1 MDSALLVIT
10 EKLKET
16 GMSTKEIDHL
26 LAKFLEEE
34 AFDFVKFIEEAMDT
48 LEVDNDSDFSLSRCK
63 YLS

>member
-1 MDSALLVIT
+1 MNSALLVIT

-34 AFDFVKFIEEAMDT
+34 AFDYVKYIQLAMDECE
-48 LEVDNDSDFSLSRCK
+48 LDSDSNFCATNNKLLS
-63 YLS
+63 

>member
-34 AFDFVKFIEEAMDT
+34 AFDFVKYIEAAMDEFE
-48 LEVDNDSDFSLSRCK
+48 LYSDYNFKSLPNK

>member
-34 AFDFVKFIEEAMDT
+34 AFDFVKYIEAVMEEFE
-48 LEVDNDSDFSLSRCK
+48 LDSDCSFKSLPNK

>member
-26 LAKFLEEE
+26 LARFLEEE
-34 AFDFVKFIEEAMDT
+34 AFDFVKYIEDATEEIE
-48 LEVDNDSDFSLSRCK
+48 LYSDCNFKSLWD
-63 YLS
+63 

>member
-34 AFDFVKFIEEAMDT
+34 AFDFVKFIEEAMDA
-48 LEVDNDSDFSLSRCK
+48 LEVDNDSDFSLSKCK